1 MPGSLGYVL
10 VIAAL
15 AVIVALAVRSIWKS
29 HRNGGG
35 CTGDCSSCGG
45 CGGGCR
51 HGKS

>member
-29 HRNGGG
+29 HRNGG